1 MYTYTQRYKHVCI
14 NECMCTYIGS
24 SKSWC
29 AGTRGLIFFLLRAR
43 ALSLSLSLSLFLSLF
58 SRTVFSMPL
67 SVRLSL
73 SLHEVHSS
81 VSSCPVVSPHFSVS
95 SCPVVSPHSS
105 VSSCSVVSPT
115 RAYTYTHAH
124 AHTHLRN
131 MICPSF
137 PARFFFRFTA
147 GTSAFA
153 LIFTTQHFTTSVTE
167 IESFRHCIC

>member
-24 SKSWC
+24 GKSWC
-29 AGTRGLIFFLLRAR
+29 AGKRGLIFFLLRAR

-81 VSSCPVVSPHFSVS
+81 VSSCPVVSPH
-95 SCPVVSPHSS
+95 SS

-131 MICPSF
+131 TICPSF
-137 PARFFFRFTA
+137 PARFLFRFTA
-147 GTSAFA
+147 ATSAFA
-153 LIFTTQHFTTSVTE
+153 LIFTTQHFTSSITE
-167 IESFRHCIC
+167 IESFRHCTC